1 MRIVGIYEGHNCSAC
16 VVDDGRVVA
25 AAEEERFSRV
35 KMHDGRLHG
44 MPEQSLRYV
53 LEASGATSGNVDRVA
68 VTLCPPGKLLR
79 RILWDTF
86 VRCPRWRWIV
96 FFVRRWQKWGPLG
109 FLYAYYFNWIRRRRI
124 RRWVAGMGLGDRPID
139 WLDHHFSHAASAYY
153 ASGKRDAL
161 IFTADGQGDGLSA
174 AVYHGCD
181 GELKPLTEIIRNY
194 SIGILYTTVTV
205 GLGFKA
211 TRHEGKITGLAA
223 YGDPARTYDLYERL
237 IQTRNGTVY
246 APYNDQ
252 FFYPPHPEIV
262 PFSEIWSEVFKP
274 AFNGVSREDIAAGL
288 QKRVEDVSSDLVR
301 YWVDRSGVGDVCLAG
316 GFYANVRVNQE
327 ILQTAGVSSVFIFP
341 AMGDGGLAVGGA
353 LYVNARERRRNGKGY
368 EPMALEDVYW
378 GPEYSNDEIRAALDE
393 AGLVYEY
400 HEDIERVVARILA
413 DGEVV
418 ARFNGRMEFGPRAL
432 GNRSI
437 LYQPTDPSVNDWLN
451 KKLRRTEFMP
461 FAPSTLYDEAEK
473 NYINEKQCSYPAEFM
488 TITYDC
494 RDEMKEKCP
503 AVVHVD
509 GTARPQLV
517 SERSNASYW
526 KVIKEYQALT
536 GLSSIINTSFN
547 IHEEP
552 IVCTPFDA
560 VRAFKLGHLG
570 NLAIGNYL
578 VRGDQ
583 LSGDDEAY
591 VEEEIDDVWVG

>member
-1 MRIVGIYEGHNCSAC
+1 MRIIGIYEGHNCSAC

-25 AAEEERFSRV
+25 AAEEERFSRI

-44 MPEQSLRYV
+44 MPEHSLRYV
-53 LEASGATSGNVDRVA
+53 LQESGATAETVDHIA
-68 VTLCPPGKLLR
+68 ITLCPPGKLLF
-79 RILWDTF
+79 RILKDTF
-86 VRCPRWRWIV
+86 VRCPRWRWML
-96 FFVRRWQKWGPLG
+96 FFVRRWQKWGPLS

-124 RRWVAGMGLGDRPID
+124 RRWVAEMGLGGIRVH

-153 ASGKRDAL
+153 TSGKRDAL
-161 IFTADGQGDGLSA
+161 IITADGQGDGLSA
-174 AVYHGCD
+174 AVYVGRD
-181 GELKPLTEIIRNY
+181 GELTPLTEIVRNY

-205 GLGFKA
+205 GLGYKA

-223 YGDPARTYDLYERL
+223 FGDPQRTYDFYAGL
-237 IQTRNGTVY
+237 IQARNGTIV
-246 APYNDQ
+246 APYNDR
-252 FFYPPHPEIV
+252 FYYPPHPEIV
-262 PFSEIWSEVFKP
+262 PFPEIWSHVFEP
-274 AFNGVSREDIAAGL
+274 AFDGVSREDISAGL
-288 QKRVEDVSSDLVR
+288 QKRVEDVTSELVR
-301 YWVDRSGVGDVCLAG
+301 FWVERTGVGDVCLAG
-316 GFYANVRVNQE
+316 GFFANVRVNQE
-327 ILQTAGVSSVFIFP
+327 VLETDGVSSVFVFP

-353 LYVNARERRRNGKGY
+353 LHVYAQERKRSGAGY
-368 EPMALEDVYW
+368 EPTRIDDVYW
-378 GPEYSNDEIRAALDE
+378 GPSYSNDEIQAALDE
-393 AGLVYEY
+393 AKLVYEF
-400 HEDIERVVARILA
+400 HDDIESVIARTLA

-418 ARFNGRMEFGPRAL
+418 ARFHGRMEFGPRAL

-451 KKLRRTEFMP
+451 EKLRRTEFMP
-461 FAPSTLYDEAEK
+461 FAPSTLREEADK
-473 NYINEKQCSYPAEFM
+473 NYINEKRCTYPAEFM

-494 RDEMKEKCP
+494 HDEMKAKCP

-517 SERSNASYW
+517 SEASNASYW

-552 IVCTPFDA
+552 IVCSPYDA

-583 LSGDDEAY
+583 IEGTDDY